1 MDTAKLQKLN
11 IVLQRLYKMGAPKA
25 GHHKLIGW
33 VDNRFFK
40 KKIKK
45 PLLLSTAAVVQPL
58 TFSNILDEFQ
68 LFHQRAFGISSVVK
82 S

>member
-33 VDNRFFK
+33 VDNRFLK
-40 KKIKK
+40 KK
-45 PLLLSTAAVVQPL
+45 
-58 TFSNILDEFQ
+58 
-68 LFHQRAFGISSVVK
+68 K
-82 S
+82 SKNHFY

>member
-40 KKIKK
+40 KKNQKTTFIKYGRR
-45 PLLLSTAAVVQPL
+45 STAPDFLKHSGWVSTVSPKG
-58 TFSNILDEFQ
+58 FWD
-68 LFHQRAFGISSVVK
+68 
-82 S
+82 